1 MGCHATRFEES
12 DRLDC
17 GFPHLPS
24 DFLIALHDS
33 ECRRVQHQ
41 RVRRRTSANE
51 DIGLN
56 KTITLSD
63 RCRLSLRFQLFNA
76 FNRHRFAGPNTTIGD
91 PKFGTVPAENLNGQS
106 PRVGQLGARFTF

>member
-24 DFLIALHDS
+24 DFLIALHDGEAGEFS
-33 ECRRVQHQ
+33 TAGYGDPPQ
-41 RVRRRTSANE
+41 ANE

-56 KTITLSD
+56 KTITFSD
-63 RCRLSLRFQLFNA
+63 RYRLSLRFQLFNA